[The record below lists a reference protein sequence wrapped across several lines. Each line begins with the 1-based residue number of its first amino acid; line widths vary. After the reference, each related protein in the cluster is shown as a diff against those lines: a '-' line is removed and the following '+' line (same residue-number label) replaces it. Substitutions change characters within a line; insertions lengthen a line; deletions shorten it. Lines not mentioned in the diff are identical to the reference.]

1 MDLLIWKYEPVRQN
15 VSVQSLWYSGDQWS
29 LWTSCHTYPFA
40 TTYTF
45 HLFFFCISLFFSSIW
60 LLPFSPFMSGFAS
73 FLPRFSSL
81 SFCLSYF
88 AKYHNLS
95 FLFPMRPKFACCI
108 NTELIRL
115 LTMRERGISVVCR
128 LWYLILING
137 FKFDIIIV
145 QARIQWKKKC
155 LLIHVSTLVNM
166 SSIFALFY
174 YSLLFLKI

>member
-1 MDLLIWKYEPVRQN
+1 MKIWARQTKCQCTKSLILRGPVKPFDLLSHISVCN
-15 VSVQSLWYSGDQWS
+15 HLHVSS
-29 LWTSCHTYPFA
+29 F
-40 TTYTF
+40 
-45 HLFFFCISLFFSSIW
+45 FFFCISLFFSSIW

-108 NTELIRL
+108 NTKLIRL
-115 LTMRERGISVVCR
+115 LTMRERGISVVCG

-155 LLIHVSTLVNM
+155 LLIHVSRLVNM